1 MEAPVYIGDV
11 KLVAAR
17 AEPRLAAAVRV
28 GGGLAGGGAG
38 RVPGCAAAAS
48 SLDSPASP
56 ASASDVSAL
65 TASSSG
71 SGSGSASLSGFF
83 FFLRS
88 FFLIFLRSCISCR
101 GHIRRAMLASAAFS
115 AAARS
120 SAVGGPSVRAPA
132 AGAAP
137 LPLCLSLFSANLS
150 LPSIWRQEFGQQ
162 TKQHAVTWQL
172 VMSNDKGQ
180 RQVDEIKP
188 RNGRIHNGAKTLNP
202 RLTTP
207 NARQGSRAIGGF
219 QVHLQIKNTGGQR
232 QQLAYKVRVAGLHC
246 QVERCVPLLLFGA
259 SAVQQLGHR
268 LHVPVLGCQLQCCDA
283 LGVLQSQGR
292 CVLKSVRRKVGLQ
305 HVPDQDPNSISVTLL
320 SSPVQAQPLLLVLHP
335 NVAAQ
340 GHQLGHHCGV
350 TPQAGP
356 HEDVPPIAA
365 LVLNGQPQRSQQ
377 LNQLQITR
385 PCIIG
390 SEFANVPTI
399 AAQVY
404 RREVS
409 SSASSKSPNPASVQC
424 RCQRPTHSSLGREWT
439 TPEKPAA
446 GPAPNHQNLC
456 HVL

>member
-1 MEAPVYIGDV
+1 MLCI
-11 KLVAAR
+11 LT
-17 AEPRLAAAVRV
+17 L
-28 GGGLAGGGAG
+28 GLCFIN
-38 RVPGCAAAAS
+38 PKKC
-48 SLDSPASP
+48 SLFF
-56 ASASDVSAL
+56 
-65 TASSSG
+65 SG
-71 SGSGSASLSGFF
+71 LSYFCFF
-83 FFLRS
+83 
-88 FFLIFLRSCISCR
+88 
-101 GHIRRAMLASAAFS
+101 
-115 AAARS
+115 
-120 SAVGGPSVRAPA
+120 
-132 AGAAP
+132 P
-137 LPLCLSLFSANLS
+137 LPFLLSSVLAFPLFTFPFLPFLCFSFLSFPVVFLS
-150 LPSIWRQEFGQQ
+150 FLS
-162 TKQHAVTWQL
+162 TKA
-172 VMSNDKGQ
+172 
-180 RQVDEIKP
+180 
-188 RNGRIHNGAKTLNP
+188 
-202 RLTTP
+202 RLSH
-207 NARQGSRAIGGF
+207 R
-219 QVHLQIKNTGGQR
+219 
-232 QQLAYKVRVAGLHC
+232 GLD
-246 QVERCVPLLLFGA
+246 
-259 SAVQQLGHR
+259 VQ
-268 LHVPVLGCQLQCCDA
+268 
-283 LGVLQSQGR
+283 
-292 CVLKSVRRKVGLQ
+292 VGLQ